1 MKLLQDILYQAR
13 IQQVV
18 GTTNI
23 AIETVQLDSRKV
35 ERFTLFVAIS
45 GTQVDGHAFI
55 DKAIAAGAVAVV
67 CEVLPEETIKG
78 ITYVKVADA
87 REALGFIAANFYDHP
102 SQKLKLVGI
111 TGTNG
116 KTTCATMLYRL
127 YKLLGYKVGL
137 LSTVENRIHNQVVPA
152 THTTPDAIGLN
163 MLLRDMVDAGCTY
176 CFMEVS
182 SHALHQHR
190 VTGVQFAGA
199 VFNNITHD
207 HLDYHVTFDA
217 YIAAK
222 KILFDTLPKD
232 AFALVNLDDKHGE
245 TMLQNCKA
253 KVQRSFALKSMA
265 DFRARILENHFH
277 GLQLHMDN
285 SDFYSPLVGRF
296 NAYNILAVYSTAM
309 LLGGSKMDV
318 LTALSEIKP
327 VEGRFQYVRTSDNIT
342 AIIDYAHTPDALR
355 NVLKTIDEVR
365 TRNEEVITVVGCG
378 GDRDR
383 SKRPEMARISCK
395 YSDRVILTSDNP
407 RSEDPEAIIN
417 EMRKGVEPQD
427 YRKANAIVNRA
438 EAIRMA
444 CSLAKPGDI
453 ILVAGKGHEKYQEIK
468 GERFPFDDLA
478 IVTESLKPLNI

>member
-23 AIETVQLDSRKV
+23 AIESLHLDSRQV
-35 ERFTLFVAIS
+35 GRFSLYVAVS
-45 GTQVDGHAFI
+45 GTKADGHDFI
-55 DKAIAAGAVAVV
+55 DAAIAQGAVAVV
-67 CEVLPEETIKG
+67 CEVLPQKPVQG
-78 ITYVKVADA
+78 ITYVKVAKA
-87 REALGFIAANFYDHP
+87 REALGHIAANFYGHP
-102 SQKLKLVGI
+102 SQELKLVGI

-127 YKLLGYKVGL
+127 YRLLGHKVGL
-137 LSTVENRIHNQVVPA
+137 LSTVENRIHHAVVPA

-163 MLLRDMVDAGCTY
+163 KLLRDMVDGGCTY

-190 VTGVQFAGA
+190 VTGVLFTGA

-207 HLDYHVTFDA
+207 HLDYHGTFDA

-222 KILFDTLPKD
+222 KILFDTLPRES
-232 AFALVNLDDKHGE
+232 FALINLDDKHGE

-253 KVQRSFALKSMA
+253 ETRRSFALKSMA
-265 DFRARILENHFH
+265 DYKAKIIENHFH
-277 GLQLHMDN
+277 GLQLFMDG

-296 NAYNILAVYSTAM
+296 NAYNILAVYATAM
-309 LLGGSKMDV
+309 LLGGKKMDV
-318 LTALSEIKP
+318 LTALSEVKP
-327 VEGRFQYVRTSDNIT
+327 VDGRFQYLRNAEHIT
-342 AIIDYAHTPDALR
+342 AIVDYAHTPDALQ
-355 NVLKTIDEVR
+355 NVLKTVEEIR
-365 TRNEEVITVVGCG
+365 TRNEAVITVVGCG
-378 GDRDR
+378 GDRDK
-383 SKRPEMARISCK
+383 SKRPEMARIACK
-395 YSDRVILTSDNP
+395 YSDRIILTSDNP
-407 RSEDPEAIIN
+407 RSEDPERII
-417 EMRKGVEPQD
+417 EDMRSGVEPQD
-427 YRKANAIVNRA
+427 YRKVNAIVNRA

-444 CSLAKPGDI
+444 CSLAKSGDI